1 MWSGVRGWSEDFV
14 VKHPWM
20 EVMKAVQNKYP
31 NPHNNTV
38 ANIDIIS
45 RNVDQLTGVISTLR
59 LLNSSFPMFH
69 HGHLKAIEWSSIHGR
84 EKRMTV
90 VSHNV
95 DLRSVMKAVEE
106 MEYTV
111 HPENPNWTLVKQSVS
126 IDAFSLIAMT
136 ASSASRQAA
145 RQGREALQWVI
156 EHRLPLLD
164 SYSIWNCDSEKPEV
178 GSAIADRITAC
189 TEDILSASTSQWGW
203 KQGLVA
209 TPVSDEPELIAKSS
223 ETSFL
228 PNRFFSDFPLNAH
241 RTRSIFHADN
251 SATNTDST
259 ITRLGSH
266 FENLSR
272 DVTAMSD
279 ALLRRSQRVA
289 RLFSRIDEY
298 VVIL

>member
-14 VKHPWM
+14 VKHPWT

-69 HGHLKAIEWSSIHGR
+69 HGHLKAIEWSSIHGK

-111 HPENPNWTLVKQSVS
+111 HPENPDWTLVKQSVS

-164 SYSIWNCDSEKPEV
+164 SYSTWNCDPEKPGV
-178 GSAIADRITAC
+178 DSAIADRITAS
-189 TEDILSASTSQWGW
+189 TEEIHSPSTFNWDW
-203 KQGLVA
+203 KQGLTA
-209 TPVSDEPELIAKSS
+209 TPISDELEVIAKSS
-223 ETSFL
+223 KTDFPSS
-228 PNRFFSDFPLNAH
+228 RFFSDFPLNTH
-241 RTRSIFHADN
+241 RTRAIFHVDK
-251 SATNTDST
+251 SATTNGST